1 MTEPAELSDL
11 VAYLARTSR
20 LTASEA
26 RHLVDEVLA
35 FLADQPEEFVC
46 RRHRALQAQGLP
58 NNEIYVRLRSEL
70 AHWRFR
76 APDYTERQI
85 RRLIYG

>member
-1 MTEPAELSDL
+1 MAEPTELSDL
-11 VAYLARTSR
+11 VAYLVRTTR

-26 RHLVDEVLA
+26 AHVVGEVMS
-35 FLADQPEEFVC
+35 FLSDRPEEFVC
-46 RRHRALQAQGLP
+46 RRHRSLQAEGVP
-58 NNEIYVRLRSEL
+58 NSEIYVRLQDEL
-70 AHWRFR
+70 VQWRFR

>member
-1 MTEPAELSDL
+1 MAEPSELSDL
-11 VAYLARTSR
+11 VAYLVRTSR

-26 RHLVDEVLA
+26 LHVVDEVLS
-35 FLADQPEEFVC
+35 FLSDRPEEFVC
-46 RRHRALQAQGLP
+46 RRHRALQAEGVP
-58 NNEIYVRLRSEL
+58 NNEIYARLRDEL
-70 AHWRFR
+70 ARWRFR